1 MASDTIYDIL
11 KDYYDGAKAIQAN
24 AALAVRID
32 GVGGGVTY
40 IGKAATGASTA
51 SAVWQIQ
58 RLTESGAD
66 TTVQWAD
73 GNGSFDNVWDNRAS
87 LTYS

>member
-11 KDYYDGAKAIQAN
+11 KSYFDGSTTIQAN
-24 AALAVRID
+24 AALATRID
-32 GVGGGVTY
+32 GVGGGITY
-40 IGKAATGASTA
+40 VGKAVAGASTA

-73 GNGSFDNVWDNRAS
+73 GNGNFDNIWDNRLS